1 MKDFIR
7 KPKQGHGFIYRY
19 ISPSNK
25 NYIGQTTKSLKERAK
40 NNGNGYKNCSVFYN
54 AILKYGFK
62 NFKIE
67 ILGEF
72 KIEFLD
78 NKEKT

>member
-7 KPKQGHGFIYRY
+7 KPKQGHGSIYRY

-67 ILGEF
+67 I
-72 KIEFLD
+72 K
-78 NKEKT
+78 